1 MKEFK
6 QSRFIMSKKVT
17 FKDDGISYYSGN
29 FFNAKETFFPFE
41 EIYPNTIT
49 RECKT
54 NKLFLWV
61 AVTFGLILILTL
73 SDIFRIGFA
82 IYMVLVF
89 FSTILFIIFLVLTIL
104 SRRKMIYLSTLSG
117 YLIDFYDKNP
127 SEELLAE
134 FLDTLKSKIHEYLK
148 KKFSVIDEDVTFEK
162 HIENFNYLKEMEI
175 IDQEEYEKLKEELKN
190 KKSDN

>member
-1 MKEFK
+1 
-6 QSRFIMSKKVT
+6 
-17 FKDDGISYYSGN
+17 
-29 FFNAKETFFPFE
+29 
-41 EIYPNTIT
+41 
-49 RECKT
+49 
-54 NKLFLWV
+54 
-61 AVTFGLILILTL
+61 
-73 SDIFRIGFA
+73 
-82 IYMVLVF
+82 
-89 FSTILFIIFLVLTIL
+89 
-104 SRRKMIYLSTLSG
+104 MIYLSTLSG

-190 KKSDN
+190 KKSDI